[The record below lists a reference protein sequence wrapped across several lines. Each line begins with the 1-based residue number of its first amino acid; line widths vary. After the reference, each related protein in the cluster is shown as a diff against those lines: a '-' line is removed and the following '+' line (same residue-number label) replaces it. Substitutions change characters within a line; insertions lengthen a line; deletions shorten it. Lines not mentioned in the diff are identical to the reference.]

1 MATTRFI
8 LNVLDSYQKSRLS
21 FAEDQTP
28 PSNQHT
34 LLGMQNVE
42 VLRTAGFLQFLKP
55 LLLDSVPQVQQSA
68 ALALGHLANY
78 NEDLASAV
86 VAQKIHLQL
95 VQSLK
100 ELDRYSKRPAAH
112 VLNAVAKHTPALAQA
127 IVDSGAVDELVLC
140 LEEFDPAV
148 KEIGALAL
156 GHIARHNVKL
166 AATIV
171 NANAV
176 PLLVVCIQ
184 EVELPLKR
192 ASVLAL
198 ANIAKHS
205 PKLAQV
211 VVDSNTLSLIAPL
224 ITHPDA
230 RLKRQVSKC
239 FVCAIL
245 VCCVQK
251 VVAVNVF
258 PKSLLSL
265 KDADSQV
272 RRNASLVVREV
283 CKHTAELAS
292 LVVCGNG
299 AAAIVEN
306 ITETSGNER
315 LPGIMVLGY
324 IAAFDEILADKLVQV
339 NGIPPLLDAL
349 SNEEEDHIKSASVWS
364 LGQIGRHCADHALAV
379 AKAGVLPKLVST
391 FLFPG
396 SSEDLQTKCQRA
408 LKAIISS
415 LTHVPAL
422 NSLLQG
428 PRIPDDITSV
438 LIAQLAKVL
447 LTDSDA
453 RTQFLTSG
461 GLEKLQRLPV
471 EDGSELKQMVD
482 SINACYPEEIVQYY
496 SPGYSGVLLQKI
508 AENEPAFAA
517 A

>member
-8 LNVLDSYQKSRLS
+8 LNVLDGYQKSRLS
-21 FAEDQTP
+21 FAEDVTELA
-28 PSNQHT
+28 SKW
-34 LLGMQNVE
+34 QNVE
-42 VLRTAGFLQFLKP
+42 VLRTAGVLQSLKP

-95 VQSLK
+95 FQSFK

-112 VLNAVAKHTPALAQA
+112 VLNVVAKHTLALAQA

-140 LEEFDPAV
+140 LEEFDPAI
-148 KEIGALAL
+148 KETGALAL
-156 GHIARHNVKL
+156 GNIARHNAKF

-184 EVELPLKR
+184 EIELPLKR

-211 VVDSNTLSLIAPL
+211 VVDSNTLSLVAPL

-230 RLKRQVSKC
+230 RLKRQVCKC
-239 FVCAIL
+239 FVLFADS

-265 KDADSQV
+265 KDADCQV

-306 ITETSGNER
+306 VTETSGNER
-315 LPGIMVLGY
+315 LPGIMALGY

-415 LTHVPAL
+415 LTLVPAL
-422 NSLLQG
+422 DSLLQG

-453 RTQFLTSG
+453 RTQFVTSG

-471 EDGSELKQMVD
+471 EEGSKLKQMVD

-496 SPGYSGVLLQKI
+496 SPGYSGILLQKI